1 MARLLRW
8 TVLVVVLV
16 GGAWLYLA
24 PRRAYDRLVK
34 AVAYG
39 DAAELEATVDFVVL
53 RRNLREDLQ
62 AGLARRAGDGMGA
75 TIAGAMM
82 GAMVD
87 AAVTPSGLSQ
97 IITGFGTRDVTAN
110 PADTTA
116 VGTTTAYRYRSLSR
130 VDVLLHPADETPADG
145 GVLTLTRTGMTWKLT
160 RAWSAKLDAQ
170 RSGE

>member
-1 MARLLRW
+1 MARFLRW
-8 TVLVVVLV
+8 TLLVAVLV

-24 PRRAYDRLVK
+24 PRRAYHRLVK

-62 AGLARRAGDGMGA
+62 AGLARRAGNGMGA
-75 TIAGAMM
+75 TIAGAML

-97 IITGFGTRDVTAN
+97 IITGFGTREVTAGSS
-110 PADTTA
+110 DTTA
-116 VGTTTAYRYRSLSR
+116 GGTTTAYRYRSLSR

-145 GVLTLTRTGMTWKLT
+145 GVLTFTRTGMTWKLT
-160 RAWSAKLDAQ
+160 RAWSGTLDAD
-170 RSGE
+170 RDTE

>member
-1 MARLLRW
+1 MARFLRW
-8 TVLVVVLV
+8 TLLLVVLG
-16 GGAWLYLA
+16 GGAWLYFA

-34 AVAYG
+34 AIAYG

-97 IITGFGTRDVTAN
+97 IITGFGTRDVTEN
-110 PADTTA
+110 STDTTA

-130 VDVLLHPADETPADG
+130 VDVLLYPADETPADG

-170 RSGE
+170 QSGE